1 MPAGIYDPLSG
12 AVQPFATVADAWA
25 AEASIAGIP
34 SYTWATKPLAAAYTG
49 LAILT
54 DVGPAGSLWR
64 SNGTLWVPV
73 NDTVLLARSAVAQTA
88 ITGVTTEQNAAPAIV
103 IPAGLI
109 GANGGLRV
117 AARFGM
123 ASSAD
128 DKTLRLKLG
137 ATAFETLVLTTSVS
151 VEFDARIDN
160 RNDEAVQIGGNAASP
175 MIGTATAFVTGTIDT
190 TAAQNLLLTG
200 QLEAGGDS
208 IQLLSYEVWLKR

>member
-1 MPAGIYDPLSG
+1 MVAGIYDPLSG
-12 AVQPFATVADAWA
+12 AVQPFETVANAWA
-25 AEASIAGIP
+25 EAADIAGIP
-34 SYTWATKPLAAAYTG
+34 SYTWATKPDVADYTG
-49 LAILT
+49 MAFLT
-54 DVGPAGSLWR
+54 DIGPAGSLWR

-73 NDTVLLARSAVAQTA
+73 NDTVLLARSSVAQTA

-117 AARFGM
+117 AARFAM

-137 ATAFETLVLTTSVS
+137 ATAFQTLVLTTAVS
-151 VEFDARIDN
+151 VDFAARIDN
-160 RNDEAVQIGGNAASP
+160 RNDEAVQIGGNGAAS
-175 MIGTATAFVTGTIDT
+175 MAGTATAFVTGTIDT
-190 TAAQNLLLTG
+190 TAAQNLLFTG